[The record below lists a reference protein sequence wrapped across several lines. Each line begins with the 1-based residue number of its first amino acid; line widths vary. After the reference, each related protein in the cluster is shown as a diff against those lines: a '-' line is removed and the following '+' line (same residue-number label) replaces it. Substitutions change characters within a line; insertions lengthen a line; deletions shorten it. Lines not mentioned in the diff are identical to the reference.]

1 MNGALAATRVHQ
13 EKVGLVRGVLVQLDP
28 VAAVDDVPTLHP
40 GHWLM
45 TGSAGTPQTGSMR
58 AHSDTTD
65 NTLLVLER
73 TTGLPI
79 FRGYTDPV

>member
-45 TGSAGTPQTGSMR
+45 TGSAGTPQTRSMR
-58 AHSDTTD
+58 AHGSSEGHEMLKRNDKYHSIAD
-65 NTLLVLER
+65 DV
-73 TTGLPI
+73 PI
-79 FRGYTDPV
+79 PKM